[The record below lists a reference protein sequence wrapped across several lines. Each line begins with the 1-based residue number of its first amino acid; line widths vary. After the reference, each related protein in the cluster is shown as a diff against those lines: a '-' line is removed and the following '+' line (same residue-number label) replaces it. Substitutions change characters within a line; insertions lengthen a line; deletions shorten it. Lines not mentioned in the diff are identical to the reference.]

1 MARLLKILAIIAGL
15 ALAVVAGV
23 FGAVIV
29 ALILIAAAVFSLF
42 GKGKVNVTMNRT
54 PRGAAPNRA
63 GGPPP
68 PAGDVIDI
76 EATKV
81 EPPKRELT

>member
-1 MARLLKILAIIAGL
+1 LRVRRRESSRQKAPRALLQLSAIAASPRDVARLLKILAIIVGL

-42 GKGKVNVTMNRT
+42 GKGKVNVTM
-54 PRGAAPNRA
+54 
-63 GGPPP
+63 
-68 PAGDVIDI
+68 
-76 EATKV
+76 K
-81 EPPKRELT
+81 